1 MKQNESYS
9 NDIILGIDKYY
20 EHICDKFENFDTIA
34 NLMYLILQENSLSY
48 VVKEL
53 AAKILTHIANGVN
66 RFFAQ
71 RLIESLQKKGIEP
84 LLEEILTGAY

>member
-1 MKQNESYS
+1 
-9 NDIILGIDKYY
+9 
-20 EHICDKFENFDTIA
+20 
-34 NLMYLILQENSLSY
+34 MYLILQENSLPY

-53 AAKILTHIANGVN
+53 AAKILTHIANWVN

-84 LLEEILTGAY
+84 LLEEILTGEY

>member
-1 MKQNESYS
+1 
-9 NDIILGIDKYY
+9 
-20 EHICDKFENFDTIA
+20 
-34 NLMYLILQENSLSY
+34 MYLILQENSLPY

-84 LLEEILTGAY
+84 LLEEILTGAVI